1 MVSAEA
7 KKGFFSIDSGY
18 PRVDTGNSPYRKGKT
33 RRILKKK
40 KQLLT
45 YLWMGGILIFLMIAS
60 TVIQVLLTQSQQGLN
75 QLSSEINQVEKEL
88 GQLRYEVASLQS
100 CKRIESLATDKLGM
114 HPAQTINNLHVALVS
129 PVPQDKP
136 EVTLY
141 LLAGKIP
148 SQNIGVMQRITAWFS
163 GMGKTLAEPE
173 SGL

>member
-7 KKGFFSIDSGY
+7 KKGFFPTDSDY
-18 PRVDTGNSPYRKGKT
+18 LRVDTKKISYQKGKT

-40 KQLLT
+40 EQLLT
-45 YLWMGGILIFLMIAS
+45 YLWMGGILILLMIAS
-60 TVIQVLLTQSQQGLN
+60 TVVQVLLTQSQQGLN
-75 QLSSEINQVEKEL
+75 QLRSEIAQVEKEL

-100 CKRIESLATDKLGM
+100 CERIESLATDQLGM
-114 HPAQTINNLHVALVS
+114 RPAETVGNLHVALVS

-136 EVTLY
+136 EAPLY

-148 SQNIGVMQRITAWFS
+148 SHNAGVMQRITAWFS
-163 GMGKTLAEPE
+163 GMGKTLAKQE